1 MLQALRSRRGSIA
14 AKFYLLAALAIVAV
28 SGLAVSSIYFA
39 KTTETA
45 ATYLYGDAYV
55 GVLNATRLELL
66 LEQHRRIVESMPAEV
81 DRVRLRNS
89 RTQLDM
95 IGSRLAELIGD
106 LISKDTSSSADAA
119 EMSIAGSLPVLFR
132 AGDRAAFYAYNF
144 AQDKAYEFAAEYSTL
159 ADSTQRLVQDYHEQ
173 RLKDAESSV
182 SRLLTAAKSLTV
194 WVFLCTIV
202 ALILIGPIGL
212 MIAHRVLSRLGLV
225 TGAIAKLARNDTA
238 VTIPSCHDDDEI
250 GQVARAVE
258 VFKDNAIKL
267 RAREIEL
274 AQVNRR
280 LDVALNHMAHGLSM
294 FDVERNLIVCNETY
308 RRMYDL
314 PRELAQAGTP
324 LRRIND
330 HRVAVGNDPIAAPE
344 QVAADGELETEQG
357 RPAFIQE
364 LTDSRTIAVSQRW
377 MRGGGWVAVHEDITE
392 RRRAEAKIAHLAG
405 HDLLTNLPNRVLFRE
420 HLDKAFLTLNREQAF
435 AVLCLDLDR
444 FKQVNDTLGHA
455 FGDEL
460 LKAVAGRLRGCV
472 KEGDVIARLGGDE
485 FAIVQ
490 AAVQR
495 PEQCSELASRV
506 IEVLS
511 ETFDID
517 GKHVGI
523 GASAGIAVAPADGA
537 DPDQLLKNA
546 DMALYLAKSDGRG
559 TYRFFEAEMDNRLQA
574 RRSLEIDMRSAIANG
589 EFELYYQPI
598 VHLKMRK
605 ITGFEALLRWNHP
618 LQGTIAPLNFI
629 SLAEETGL
637 ILPLGEWVLRTACR
651 QAANWPEPVDV
662 SINLSPAQFKS
673 RNLVQIVLGALA
685 ASGLSAKRVV
695 LEITES
701 VFLRNEAGVLATL
714 HQLRELGVRIAMDDF
729 GTGYSSLSYLRSFP
743 FDKIKID
750 GSFVRDML
758 GRDDCRAIVGAVAE
772 LARKLNMVTVVEG
785 VETQG
790 QCDMVTALGCDESQG
805 YFFGYPVSE
814 SEALKTL
821 RRARGLASAA

>member
-1 MLQALRSRRGSIA
+1 MLRALRLRRGSIA
-14 AKFYLLAALAIVAV
+14 ARFYLLAALAIVAV

-39 KTTETA
+39 RTTETA
-45 ATYLYGDAYV
+45 ASYLYGDAYV

-89 RTQLDM
+89 RAQLDM
-95 IGSRLAELIGD
+95 VGSRLIDLIND
-106 LISKDTSSSADAA
+106 LISHDTDSAADAA
-119 EMSIAGSLPVLFR
+119 ERRIAEGFPVLFR
-132 AGDRAAFYAYNF
+132 SGDQVAFYAYNF
-144 AQDKAYEFAAEYSTL
+144 AQDKAYEFAAEYATL
-159 ADSTQRLVQDYHEQ
+159 ADKTQRLVQDYREQ

-182 SRLLTAAKSLTV
+182 SRLFDAAKSLTV
-194 WVFLCTIV
+194 WVLLCTILAFV
-202 ALILIGPIGL
+202 LIGPIGL
-212 MIAHRVLSRLGLV
+212 MIARRVLSRLGLV
-225 TGAIAKLARNDTA
+225 TGAMARLARNDTA
-238 VTIPSCHDDDEI
+238 ITIPSRDDNDEI
-250 GQVARAVE
+250 GQMARAVD
-258 VFKDNAIKL
+258 VFKDNAIQL

-280 LDVALNHMAHGLSM
+280 LDVALNHMTHGLSM
-294 FDVERNLIVCNETY
+294 FDVGRNLIVCNETY
-308 RRMYDL
+308 IRMYDL

-330 HRVAVGNDPIAAPE
+330 YRVAVGNDAIASPEQIAADS
-344 QVAADGELETEQG
+344 ALETEQE

-364 LTDSRTIAVSQRW
+364 LTDGRTIAVSQRW
-377 MRGGGWVAVHEDITE
+377 MRDGGWVAVHEDITE
-392 RRRAEAKIAHLAG
+392 RRRAEARIAHLAR

-420 HLDKAFLTLNREQAF
+420 HLDKAFLTLKREQLF

-460 LKAVAGRLRGCV
+460 LKAVADRLRGCA

-490 AAVQR
+490 AAVER
-495 PEQCSELASRV
+495 PEQCSELASRI

-511 ETFDID
+511 ETYDID
-517 GKHVGI
+517 GKHVDI
-523 GASAGIAVAPADGA
+523 GTSVGIAVAPADGA
-537 DPDQLLKNA
+537 NPDQLLSNA
-546 DMALYLAKSDGRG
+546 DMALYLAKGDGGG
-559 TYRFFEAEMDNRLQA
+559 THRFFEAEMDKRLQA
-574 RRSLEIDMRSAIANG
+574 RRSLELDMRSAIANG

-598 VHLKMRK
+598 VHLETKR

-618 LQGTIAPLNFI
+618 LHGLVSPLNFI

-651 QAANWPEPVDV
+651 QAANWPEPIDV

-673 RNLVQIVLGALA
+673 RNLVQIVLSALA
-685 ASGLSAKRVV
+685 ASGLSPKRAV

-701 VFLRNEAGVLATL
+701 VFLQNEAGVVATL

-743 FDKIKID
+743 FDRIKID
-750 GSFVRDML
+750 RSFVRDML
-758 GRDDCRAIVGAVAE
+758 HRDDCRAIVGAVAD
-772 LARKLNMVTVVEG
+772 LAHKLNMTTVVEG
-785 VETQG
+785 VETQA
-790 QCDMVTALGCDESQG
+790 QFDMVTALGCDEGQG
-805 YFFGYPVSE
+805 YFFGYPVPE
-814 SEALKTL
+814 SEAVKTL
-821 RRARGLASAA
+821 RRACGLASAA

>member
-1 MLQALRSRRGSIA
+1 M
-14 AKFYLLAALAIVAV
+14 
-28 SGLAVSSIYFA
+28 
-39 KTTETA
+39 
-45 ATYLYGDAYV
+45 
-55 GVLNATRLELL
+55 
-66 LEQHRRIVESMPAEV
+66 
-81 DRVRLRNS
+81 
-89 RTQLDM
+89 
-95 IGSRLAELIGD
+95 
-106 LISKDTSSSADAA
+106 
-119 EMSIAGSLPVLFR
+119 
-132 AGDRAAFYAYNF
+132 
-144 AQDKAYEFAAEYSTL
+144 
-159 ADSTQRLVQDYHEQ
+159 
-173 RLKDAESSV
+173 
-182 SRLLTAAKSLTV
+182 
-194 WVFLCTIV
+194 
-202 ALILIGPIGL
+202 
-212 MIAHRVLSRLGLV
+212 
-225 TGAIAKLARNDTA
+225 
-238 VTIPSCHDDDEI
+238 
-250 GQVARAVE
+250 ARAVE

-267 RAREIEL
+267 KAREIEL

-280 LDVALNHMAHGLSM
+280 LDVALNHMTHGLSM

-330 HRVAVGNDPIAAPE
+330 YRVAVGNDPIASPE
-344 QVAADGELETEQG
+344 QIAADGELETEQE

-420 HLDKAFLTLNREQAF
+420 HLDKAFLTLKREQVF

-444 FKQVNDTLGHA
+444 FKHVNDTLGHA

-472 KEGDVIARLGGDE
+472 REGDVIARLGGDE

-490 AAVQR
+490 AAVER
-495 PEQCSELASRV
+495 PEQCSELASRI

-517 GKHVGI
+517 GKHVDI
-523 GASAGIAVAPADGA
+523 GTSVGIAVAPADGA
-537 DPDQLLKNA
+537 NPDQLLKNA

-559 TYRFFEAEMDNRLQA
+559 THRFFEAEMDKRLQA
-574 RRSLEIDMRSAIANG
+574 RRSLELDMRSAIANG
-589 EFELYYQPI
+589 EFELHYQPI
-598 VHLKMRK
+598 VHLKTKK

-618 LQGTIAPLNFI
+618 LQGVVAPLNFI

-651 QAANWPEPVDV
+651 QAANWPEPIDV

-673 RNLVQIVLGALA
+673 RNLVQIVLSALA
-685 ASGLSAKRVV
+685 TSGLSPKRMV
-695 LEITES
+695 LEITEL
-701 VFLRNEAGVLATL
+701 VFLQNEVGVLATL

-772 LARKLNMVTVVEG
+772 LARKLNMITVVEG
-785 VETQG
+785 VETRAQS
-790 QCDMVTALGCDESQG
+790 DMVTALGCDECQG

-814 SEALKTL
+814 SEAVKTL